1 MPRRL
6 LNLQF
11 PAGGVNKRFAY
22 SKQPPFT
29 TPDARNVRPRSPI
42 EERFTGGQRP
52 GYGPEAVI
60 SNLNEL
66 GSAATFVN
74 FMEHLS
80 YIDKTSKWTPYIDT
94 FKNGLRGEWL
104 DFPGFSAGLT
114 WDEHSEQVECSIGDV
129 LASYVNL
136 PVTVSADRMC
146 EVLCVPYQGSFNGR
160 YTLFLSH
167 QDPPVAE
174 FHGIEVVI
182 TVVQGT
188 TYTGFVRWW
197 QNGALLGNVAI
208 QGGDLGRPDAFW
220 FRCLLTNTTPT
231 TQVFLN
237 EVRIFSQDTA
247 VFDGQS
253 FGLGL
258 SQLSGV
264 FSAGA
269 QKCRAS
275 EFRVQYA
282 DTGGPG
288 QVKRNIVVV
297 GVDGKLS
304 IEERFGYLKTLVS
317 NRKIREDVH
326 LLGAERGQQLFI
338 ADWSE
343 SIFDDDS
350 EDAAIVSTI
359 LTLAG
364 ADFLAAGVNAFDYVC
379 RIISADTT
387 VPGSYAITGVT
398 ATTLILLS
406 AVDGDDVVFQIER
419 APKVLTKIETA
430 PALDHWEAT
439 AGLGSVPRGRI
450 IVLWNDR
457 MVMAGDSESP
467 NVWFMSRQGD
477 AYDWDYGA
485 DPFDPQ
491 RAIAGNNSKAG
502 IPGEIIRALAPHTD
516 SYLVMGCENSLWV
529 MRGDPGGN
537 GVLANLSSRIGIVSA
552 RAWCHGPNG
561 ATIFLTKDGIYGLAP
576 GGGQFPESLS
586 RGALPDEMRDI
597 DIEGSTIL
605 LAFDMRDRGVHII
618 STPSLGKGQHWWFD
632 WETKTYWPVE
642 FEDNTVQPRSILE
655 YETTAPETSGVWFGD
670 SKGVIRRF
678 RRERIH
684 DEDKYIAN
692 YIWVGPIRPAG
703 DEYAE
708 GIIAE
713 IVGALAT
720 LSGPV
725 SWELW
730 SGNTAEEAFR
740 SGQNIA
746 SGTFSETGVNFT
758 EHPRARGAAVWI
770 KLTAP
775 TPISPW
781 AMEKLTIAIEP
792 SGRLLLA

>member
-11 PAGGVNKRFAY
+11 PGGGVHKRFAY
-22 SKQPPFT
+22 AKQPPFT
-29 TPDARNVRPRSPI
+29 TPDARNVRPRSPL

-60 SNLNEL
+60 SSPTANPINML
-66 GSAATFVN
+66 
-74 FMEHLS
+74 EHLS
-80 YIDKTSKWTPYIDT
+80 YVDKTSKWTPYIDT

-114 WDEHSEQVECSIGDV
+114 WDERSEQVECSIGDV

-136 PVTVSADRMC
+136 PVTVSSDRLC

-174 FHGIEVVI
+174 FHGIEVVL

-188 TYTGFVRWW
+188 TYTGFVKWW
-197 QNGALLGNVAI
+197 QNGALLGNVALP
-208 QGGDLGRPDAFW
+208 GGDLGRPDAFW

-247 VFDGQS
+247 VFEGQS

-258 SQLSGV
+258 SQLGGGI

-288 QVKRNIVVV
+288 QVKRNIVVASYN
-297 GVDGKLS
+297 GKIA
-304 IEERFGYLKTLVS
+304 IEEKFGYLATQNF
-317 NRKIREDVH
+317 NRTVRSDVH

-343 SIFDDDS
+343 SIS
-350 EDAAIVSTI
+350 SSIGEGGEIISGI
-359 LTLAG
+359 LTMAG
-364 ADFLAAGVNAFDYVC
+364 ADFIADGVNNFDHVL
-379 RIISADTT
+379 RILSSGADI
-387 VPGSYAITGVT
+387 VGSYKITGRT
-398 ATTLILLS
+398 TTTLTVLG
-406 AVDGDDVVFQIER
+406 AADGDDVVYEVER
-419 APKVLTKIETA
+419 APKVLTSIETA
-430 PALDHWEAT
+430 PSLDTWVAT
-439 AGLGSVPRGRI
+439 TGAVPRGRI

-467 NVWFMSRQGD
+467 NVWFMSRQGN

-516 SYLVMGCENSLWV
+516 SYLVMGCENSLYV
-529 MRGDPGGN
+529 MRGDPGGG

-586 RGALPDEMRDI
+586 RAVLPDEMRDI
-597 DIEGSTIL
+597 NIEENTIL
-605 LAFDMRDRGVHII
+605 LAFDMRDRGVHIL
-618 STPSLGKGQHWWFD
+618 STPGSGKGQHWWFD

-642 FEDNTVQPRSILE
+642 FEDNTVQARSILE

-670 SKGVIRRF
+670 AKGVIRRF

-692 YIWVGPIRPAG
+692 YIWVGPIRPGG

>member
-1 MPRRL
+1 MPRQL

-11 PAGGVNKRFAY
+11 PSGGVHKRFAY
-22 SKQPPFT
+22 AKQPPFT

-60 SNLNEL
+60 SDPTSTPINML
-66 GSAATFVN
+66 
-74 FMEHLS
+74 EHLS
-80 YIDKTSKWTPYIDT
+80 YIDKTSKWTPFIDT

-104 DFPGFSAGLT
+104 DFPGYGAGLT
-114 WDEHSEQVECSIGDV
+114 WDETSEQVETVFGATI
-129 LASYVNL
+129 ASYVNL
-136 PVTVSADRMC
+136 PVKTSTDRMC

-160 YTLFLSH
+160 YSLFLSKM
-167 QDPPVAE
+167 DPPQIN
-174 FHGIEVVI
+174 FSGIEVSL
-182 TVVQGT
+182 TVLGSA
-188 TYTGFVRWW
+188 YTGFVTWLA
-197 QNGALLGNVAI
+197 NGIQQGSVAV
-208 QGGDLGRPDAFW
+208 QSGDLGRPDAFW
-220 FRCLLTNTTPT
+220 FRVRVSQSTPN
-231 TQVFLN
+231 TQVFVN
-237 EVRIFSQDTA
+237 ELLKFSQDTA
-247 VFDGQS
+247 LYTDTS
-253 FGLGL
+253 FALAL
-258 SQLSGV
+258 NQDVTIASASGV
-264 FSAGA
+264 
-269 QKCRAS
+269 QKLRAS

-288 QVKRNIVVV
+288 QVKRNIAVAAY
-297 GVDGKLS
+297 GGK
-304 IEERFGYLKTLVS
+304 IAVEEKFGYLRTLS
-317 NRKIREDVH
+317 INRTVRSDVH

-343 SIFDDDS
+343 SIFDDDTTN
-350 EDAAIVSTI
+350 AAVVSTI
-359 LTLAG
+359 LTLPG
-364 ADFLAAGVNAFDYVC
+364 ADFLAAGVNNFDFVC
-379 RIISADTT
+379 RVISSDGTE
-387 VPGSYAITGVT
+387 PGSYVITGVT
-398 ATTLILLS
+398 ATTLTLLL
-406 AVDGDDVVFQIER
+406 AADGDDVVFRVER
-419 APKVLTKIETA
+419 APKVLTAIETA
-430 PALDHWEAT
+430 PALDTWEAT

-457 MVMAGDSESP
+457 IVMAGDSESP

-537 GVLANLSSRIGIVSA
+537 GVLSNLSSRIGIVSA

-586 RGALPDEMRDI
+586 RAALPDEMRDI
-597 DIEGSTIL
+597 DIENSTIL

-618 STPSLGKGQHWWFD
+618 STPGSGKGQHWWFD

-670 SKGVIRRF
+670 AKGVIRRF

-708 GIIAE
+708 GLIAE
-713 IVGALAT
+713 IVGAMAT

-725 SWELW
+725 GWEIW

-770 KLTAP
+770 KLTAA
-775 TPISPW
+775 TPIMPW

-792 SGRLLLA
+792 AGRLLLA